1 MKSTLY
7 LSSFV
12 LLFSAMPALA
22 SDDATS
28 LEQGQFSG
36 GAKLGFLYSNAST
49 TSTSLN
55 TGGWLKYEKAK
66 WTHDFSGSSYYTK
79 TSDSEDDGTNKYELG
94 YKVSYQI
101 VEKYKAFVDN
111 GYEHDQYETYRDV
124 YSVTAGIERALVDT
138 EITKVNIGGG
148 PGYRRSERQPDDV
161 DHPGQVSEDITANG
175 FLNAK
180 TKVTDTLS
188 IGGDAEVDYGESNTK
203 YTLGANLKNIL
214 VEDVALVFDA
224 QYVYNTDVASD
235 KSNDEIYTTVS
246 ISYDF

>member
-7 LSSFV
+7 LSSFA
-12 LLFSAMPALA
+12 LLFSSASALA
-22 SDDATS
+22 SDDTTS
-28 LEQGQFSG
+28 TEQGKFSG

-66 WTHDFSGSSYYTK
+66 WTNDFSGSSYYTK
-79 TSDSEDDGTNKYELG
+79 TSDSDEDGTNKYELG
-94 YKVSYQI
+94 YKLSYQI
-101 VEKYKAFVDN
+101 ADKYKAFVDN
-111 GYEHDQYETYRDV
+111 QYEHDQFETYRDV

-138 EITKVNIGGG
+138 ETTKVNIGGG
-148 PGYRRSERQPDDV
+148 PGYRYSKRQPSDV
-161 DHPGQVSEDITANG
+161 DHPSQVSEDVIANG

-188 IGGDAEVDYGESNTK
+188 IGGDAEVDYGESNTT

-214 VEDVALVFDA
+214 VGDVALVFDA
-224 QYVYNTDVASD
+224 EYVYNTDVASD

>member
-1 MKSTLY
+1 MKLTAIFSTLSI
-7 LSSFV
+7 L
-12 LLFSAMPALA
+12 LA
-22 SDDATS
+22 SNSAFAADDTTS
-28 LEQGQFSG
+28 PEEGNLTG

-66 WTHDFSGSSYYTK
+66 WTNDFSASSYYTK
-79 TSDSEDDGTNKYELG
+79 TSESDEDGTNKYELG
-94 YKVSYQI
+94 YKLSYQ
-101 VEKYKAFVDN
+101 VAEKYKVFIDN
-111 GYEHDQYETYRDV
+111 EYEHDQYETYRDV
-124 YSVTAGIERALVDT
+124 YSVTAGLERALVDT
-138 EITKVNIGGG
+138 EATKVNIGGG

-175 FLNAK
+175 YLNAK

-214 VEDVALVFDA
+214 VGDVALVLDA
-224 QYVYNTDVASD
+224 QYIYNTDVASD

>member
-7 LSSFV
+7 LSSFA
-12 LLFSAMPALA
+12 LLFSATPAFA
-22 SDDATS
+22 SDDTTS
-28 LEQGQFSG
+28 TDQGQFSG

-55 TGGWLKYEKAK
+55 TGGWLKYEKEK

-79 TSDSEDDGTNKYELG
+79 TSDSDDDGTNKYALG
-94 YKVSYQI
+94 YKLSYQI
-101 VEKYKAFVDN
+101 AKKYKAFVDN
-111 GYEHDQYETYRDV
+111 EYEHDQFETYREV

-138 EITKVNIGGG
+138 KITKVNIGGG
-148 PGYRRSERQPDDV
+148 PGYRYNKRQPTDA
-161 DHPGQVSEDITANG
+161 DHPNQVNEDIIANG

-188 IGGDAEVDYGESNTK
+188 IGGDAEVDYGESNTT

-214 VEDVALVFDA
+214 VGDVALVFDA